1 MTILA
6 TAKVR
11 TITARLVSRFGS
23 EYIEVAGANKHLLC
37 EQPDTGSRLDMQKE
51 WRAEVRKALIAAG
64 AEDDAVYMASWEIA

>member
-1 MTILA
+1 MTIIA

-23 EYIEVAGANKHLLC
+23 ECIEVAGANKHLLC
-37 EQPDTGSRLDMQKE
+37 ELPDNGHRLDLQKE

-64 AEDDAVYMASWEIA
+64 AEDAAVYMAGWEIA